1 MILQKKIFLKN
12 VAIYIMNTI
21 KIKKSFVNSVL
32 LQKLTWFGH
41 IYHKIWEYFS
51 LGKCK
56 HKRKKEKK
64 FSRSQE
70 NEDRRV
76 IFFVKMLLF
85 IQRTE
90 RKLKI
95 EDYKI
100 KHSKK

>member
-1 MILQKKIFLKN
+1 MILQKKYFLKKCRYVYYEYYKN
-12 VAIYIMNTI
+12 KN
-21 KIKKSFVNSVL
+21 KSTVNSVL

-41 IYHKIWEYFS
+41 IYHKIREYFS

-85 IQRTE
+85 IQRTVIK
-90 RKLKI
+90 RKI
-95 EDYKI
+95 EV
-100 KHSKK
+100 